1 MTVFV
6 FDSSAVLR
14 YLDHEAGAERV
25 RAIFRDCADESAEIC
40 VSAMQWGE
48 IAAILRKRYGAQEQE
63 IRLHRLAQLNLRI
76 IQINAEC
83 AVRAAAI
90 CVDRKMAFADAFA
103 VELTLDSPEH
113 VLITADYD
121 FKTVEDLI
129 RIEFLPAK

>member
-1 MTVFV
+1 VTVFV
-6 FDSSAVLR
+6 LDSSALLR
-14 YLDHEAGAERV
+14 YQDDEAGADRV
-25 RAIFRDCADESAEIC
+25 EAILEACSRGNDEIC
-40 VSAMQWGE
+40 ISAMQWGE
-48 IAAILRKRYGAQEQE
+48 IAATLRKRYGAQQQE
-63 IRLHRLAQLNLRI
+63 IMLHRLAQLNLRI
-76 IQINAEC
+76 IQVNAEC

-90 CVDRKMAFADAFA
+90 RVDRKMAFADAFA